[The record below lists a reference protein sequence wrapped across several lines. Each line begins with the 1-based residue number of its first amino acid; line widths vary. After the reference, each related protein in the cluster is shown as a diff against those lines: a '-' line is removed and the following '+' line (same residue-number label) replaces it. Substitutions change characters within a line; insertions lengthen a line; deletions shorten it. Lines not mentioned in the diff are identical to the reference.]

1 MLPLSRTF
9 ALALTL
15 TAALFQ
21 VPAMAAQ
28 PYVAIEKRLTQEQ
41 MHAAGL
47 DTLSP
52 EQLATLNR
60 LLSDEQA
67 ARTRDQAQDGVGLRE
82 KRVEAEPVSA
92 TAKGDARGWSKGDV
106 VELDNGQRWRVVE
119 GELYLGKATGSRKVT
134 IAPGAFGAWYM
145 QVDGQTPR
153 LKVQR
158 VQ

>member
-1 MLPLSRTF
+1 MLRLSHTS
-9 ALALTL
+9 ALALAL

-21 VPAMAAQ
+21 LPAMAAQ
-28 PYVAIEKRLTQEQ
+28 PYVAIEKRLSPEQ
-41 MHAAGL
+41 LHAAGL
-47 DTLSP
+47 DTLSA

-67 ARTRDQAQDGVGLRE
+67 ARDRDEVQDSVGLRE
-82 KRVEAEPVSA
+82 KRPEAEPVSA
-92 TAKGDARGWSKGDV
+92 TAKGDVRGWSKGDV

-119 GELYLGKATGSRKVT
+119 GELYLGKTTSNRKVT

>member
-15 TAALFQ
+15 TTALFQ

-41 MHAAGL
+41 LHAAGL
-47 DTLSP
+47 DTLSA

-67 ARTRDQAQDGVGLRE
+67 ARARDQAQDGVGLRE

-92 TAKGDARGWSKGDV
+92 TAKGDAPGWPKRHV
-106 VELDNGQRWRVVE
+106 VELDNGRRWRVVE

-134 IAPGAFGAWYM
+134 IEPGAFGAWYM
-145 QVDGQTPR
+145 QVDGHTPR

>member
-1 MLPLSRTF
+1 MLQLSRTS
-9 ALALTL
+9 ALALAL

-28 PYVAIEKRLTQEQ
+28 PYVAIEKRLSPEQ
-41 MHAAGL
+41 LHASGL
-47 DTLSP
+47 DTLSA

-60 LLSDEQA
+60 LLSDEQV
-67 ARTRDQAQDGVGLRE
+67 ARDRDETQGSVGLRE
-82 KRVEAEPVSA
+82 KRPEAEPVSA
-92 TAKGDARGWSKGDV
+92 TAKGDARGWAKGDV
-106 VELDNGQRWRVVE
+106 VELDKGQRWRVVE
-119 GELYLGKATGSRKVT
+119 GELYLGKATGQRKVT
-134 IAPGAFGAWYM
+134 IARGAFGAWYM

>member
-1 MLPLSRTF
+1 MLQLSRTS
-9 ALALTL
+9 ALALAL

-21 VPAMAAQ
+21 VPALAAQ
-28 PYVAIEKRLTQEQ
+28 PYVAIEKRLSQEQ
-41 MHAAGL
+41 LHAAGL
-47 DTLSP
+47 DTLSA

-67 ARTRDQAQDGVGLRE
+67 ARDRDEAQDNPRE
-82 KRVEAEPVSA
+82 KRPEPEPVSA
-92 TAKGDARGWSKGDV
+92 MAKGDARGWSKGDI

-119 GELYLGKATGSRKVT
+119 GELYLGKAAGSRKVN

>member
-1 MLPLSRTF
+1 MLQLSRTS
-9 ALALTL
+9 ALALPL
-15 TAALFQ
+15 PAALYQ

-28 PYVAIEKRLTQEQ
+28 PYVAIEKRLSPEQ
-41 MHAAGL
+41 LHASGL
-47 DTLSP
+47 DTLSA

-60 LLSDEQA
+60 LLSDEQV
-67 ARTRDQAQDGVGLRE
+67 ARDRDETQGSVGLRE
-82 KRVEAEPVSA
+82 KRPEAEPVSA

-119 GELYLGKATGSRKVT
+119 GELYLGKATGQRKVT
-134 IAPGAFGAWYM
+134 IARGAFGAWYM

>member
-1 MLPLSRTF
+1 MLQLSRTS
-9 ALALTL
+9 ALALAL
-15 TAALFQ
+15 AAALFQ
-21 VPAMAAQ
+21 LSAMAAQ
-28 PYVAIEKRLTQEQ
+28 PYVAIEKRLSPEQ
-41 MHAAGL
+41 LHAAGL
-47 DTLSP
+47 DTLSA

-67 ARTRDQAQDGVGLRE
+67 ARDRDEAQDGVGLRE
-82 KRVEAEPVSA
+82 KRPQAQPVSA
-92 TAKGDARGWSKGDV
+92 TAKGDARGWSKGDI

-119 GELYLGKATGSRKVT
+119 GELYLGKATGIRKVT

>member
-1 MLPLSRTF
+1 MLQLSRAS
-9 ALALTL
+9 ALALAL

-21 VPAMAAQ
+21 LPAVAAQ
-28 PYVAIEKRLTQEQ
+28 PYVAIEKRLSQEQ
-41 MHAAGL
+41 LHATGL
-47 DTLSP
+47 DTLSA

-67 ARTRDQAQDGVGLRE
+67 ARDRDKAQDGPRE
-82 KRVEAEPVSA
+82 KRPEAEPVSA
-92 TAKGDARGWSKGDV
+92 TAKGDARGWSKGDI

-119 GELYLGKATGSRKVT
+119 GELYFGKAAGNRKVT
-134 IAPGAFGAWYM
+134 VAPGAFGAWYM

-158 VQ
+158 VH